1 VYFLVFSTNSNTDDY
16 HIDNE
21 AEAATFINTHV
32 RNSSAFVVYIG
43 SQKLEQDCT
52 GVAGSNS
59 FYEFRYCF
67 TSIIVTSAPNTNFDM
82 FRFLGPSGVV
92 MCRKYPCFCNQCK
105 SGLFHMCINL
115 AYVGCFEHRTM
126 RALAMREQNAH
137 FNDDM
142 VAELHTILLAIVG
155 CCVYLGKIQYEV
167 QWHSQNYTT

>member
-1 VYFLVFSTNSNTDDY
+1 
-16 HIDNE
+16 
-21 AEAATFINTHV
+21 
-32 RNSSAFVVYIG
+32 
-43 SQKLEQDCT
+43 
-52 GVAGSNS
+52 
-59 FYEFRYCF
+59 
-67 TSIIVTSAPNTNFDM
+67 
-82 FRFLGPSGVV
+82 
-92 MCRKYPCFCNQCK
+92 
-105 SGLFHMCINL
+105 MCINL